1 MNTIPGFTA
10 HHSLY
15 ESTRAARRSV
25 FRRREDVALRP
36 ALLSDDAP
44 GPAGCVA
51 DCVDRKGW
59 TAQKCKQYCAS
70 GPHPGAGGCDK
81 TSEAIC
87 LAGVTA
93 WEAGCYASVFGG
105 PWCSSIA
112 ASKRDECRC

>member
-10 HHSLY
+10 QNSLY
-15 ESTRAARRSV
+15 ESTPAARRSAA
-25 FRRREDVALRP
+25 RRRQDRTVRP
-36 ALLSDDAP
+36 ALMGDGAP
-44 GPAGCVA
+44 GMAGCVA

-59 TAQKCKQYCAS
+59 TALKCKRYCAS
-70 GPHPGAGGCDK
+70 GAPGGPGKCDK

-93 WEAGCYASVFGG
+93 WEAGCYASNLGG